1 VSEAPTFL
9 LWFDAFVRILRVSLF
24 VAVVILA
31 VICLVDWLVRTRRI
45 NPFNPIARRMRST
58 VDPLMA
64 PVERRIVAAGG
75 LPTSAPWW
83 TLVFVV
89 IGTLILITLLGFIR
103 SQMIFLSMSS
113 RAGVGGI
120 AMMLISWTFDILL
133 LALIVR
139 VISSWFRMSPWSPWI
154 RWSYQLTEWFMAPL
168 RRVVPTIGVIDITP
182 IVAYFLL
189 RLIEAAF
196 FSVIGGG

>member
-1 VSEAPTFL
+1 M
-9 LWFDAFVRILRVSLF
+9 RILRLSLF
-24 VAVVILA
+24 VAVAVIA

-45 NPFNPIARRMRST
+45 NPFNPIARAMRST

-64 PVERRIVAAGG
+64 PVERRIVRAGG

-83 TLVFVV
+83 TLVFAAVGA
-89 IGTLILITLLGFIR
+89 IILIVLLDFIR
-103 SQMIFLSMSS
+103 GQVVMIADSS
-113 RAGVGGI
+113 SAGAAGLAV
-120 AMMLISWTFDILL
+120 MLVRWTFSILR

-139 VISSWFRMSPWSPWI
+139 VISSWVRISPYSPWI

-168 RRVVPTIGVIDITP
+168 RQIVPTIGVIDITP

-189 RLIEAAF
+189 SLLQGAF
-196 FSVIGGG
+196 FAALRIG